1 MTSFDLQKAENILQ
15 DLPCGCVVFDQTGTI
30 TFVNR
35 TLGSALD
42 YQPEQIIG
50 QSLEM
55 ILTISS
61 RIFYQTHFFPLLK
74 LKGKVSEIFLT
85 LKSKS
90 GNAIPVMANARTK
103 TESSQP
109 GYVCV
114 LVPVWERQKYEEQL
128 LEINRTQQNALQE
141 NAILNQLKN
150 ELELNQFELDRKI
163 SILTGRSQEYLQMGK
178 VFMHDMQEPI
188 RKLSLF
194 FDTFLRTTG
203 IADNTDEQ
211 RHLAVIKQSII
222 RLKFLVGSML
232 DFVQVSNAEEK
243 VTFLNPKELIAQA
256 REELLKDQSLADID
270 IQVGDLPEF
279 EGRATQIKRVFFEL
293 LKNAAENRSDEREL
307 TVQITAIVSQ
317 ENAFQYHVNKYKYTD
332 HVRIEFADTG
342 TGFDDRFNDYVF
354 GLLNKL
360 NAQSKGPGLGLA
372 LCKQIISHHYGSIR
386 AKPVD
391 GKGTT
396 IVIVLP
402 LHQLL

>member
-1 MTSFDLQKAENILQ
+1 MNSFNLQQTENILQ
-15 DLPCGCVVFDQTGTI
+15 DLPCGCLIFDQMGAI

-35 TLGSALD
+35 TLCSTLD
-42 YQPEQIIG
+42 CKPEQIIG
-50 QSLEM
+50 QSLEI

-74 LKGKVSEIFLT
+74 LKGEVSEIFLT

-90 GNAIPVMANARTK
+90 GSTIPVMANARSK
-103 TESSQP
+103 TESSQS

-114 LVPVWERQKYEEQL
+114 LVPVWERQKYEEHL
-128 LEINRTQQNALQE
+128 LEINRAQQKALKE
-141 NAILNQLKN
+141 NVLLNQLKN

-163 SILTGRSQEYLQMGK
+163 SILAGRSQEYLQMSK

-188 RKLSLF
+188 RKISLF
-194 FDTFLRTTG
+194 FDTFLRAAG

-211 RHLAVIKQSII
+211 RHLTVIKQSIM
-222 RLKFLVGSML
+222 RLKLLVGSML
-232 DFVQVSNAEEK
+232 EFVQISNADEEI
-243 VTFLNPKELIAQA
+243 TLLNPKELIVQA
-256 REELLKDQSLADID
+256 REELLKEQSLVDFD
-270 IQVGDLPEF
+270 IQIGDLPEF

-293 LKNAAENRSDEREL
+293 LKNAVENRSDDLEF
-307 TVQITAIVSQ
+307 TVQIIAIVSQ
-317 ENAFQYHVNKYKYTD
+317 ENAFQNHVSKYKYTY

-342 TGFDDRFNDYVF
+342 TGFDARFDDYVF

-360 NAQSKGPGLGLA
+360 NKQSKGPGLGLA

-402 LHQLL
+402 LHQL